1 MLAAGFRGKLEAFAG
16 KRVFGV
22 YSVVRTYLLFAFS
35 LVFFRLDTLSDV
47 WYMLTHLSLSLPHG
61 IKELRMGMPDH
72 DLIVLAGAIILLFV
86 YEYFMSKRDLLKAV
100 EQQRAVV
107 RWGIYYLFIFLF
119 LVFGEFGSKDFI
131 YLQF

>member
-1 MLAAGFRGKLEAFAG
+1 
-16 KRVFGV
+16 
-22 YSVVRTYLLFAFS
+22 
-35 LVFFRLDTLSDV
+35 
-47 WYMLTHLSLSLPHG
+47 
-61 IKELRMGMPDH
+61 MGMPDH
-72 DLIVLAGAIILLFV
+72 DIIVLVAAIVLLFV

-100 EQQRAVV
+100 SRQRAVV

>member
-1 MLAAGFRGKLEAFAG
+1 M
-16 KRVFGV
+16 
-22 YSVVRTYLLFAFS
+22 VRTYLLFAFS

-47 WYMLTHLSLSLPHG
+47 WYMFSHLSLSLPHG
-61 IKELRMGMPDH
+61 VKELRLGMPDH
-72 DLIVLAGAIILLFV
+72 DLIILIGAIILLFV

-100 EQQRAVV
+100 AQQRAVV